1 MKSQTEPSPSLAMR
15 SGNSRSRCLTSLN
28 SCREIVKAY
37 GERPIRRL
45 IKQRASDDDEC
56 RAADS
61 AGAMSMPDSE
71 AHALQ
76 GRSIALTTRHR
87 PDFAAMTAGKM
98 MFGAIGAVAM
108 IHAGNTIVDENGVED
123 PSVYIG
129 QQLLQSEVS
138 QNGGVSA
145 PAQTVVADTH
155 DAAKLTHLYTGADF
169 ILDVQTVNWSFIYFP
184 TNYTHYKVIYS
195 AKLRI
200 IDAHKGNLV
209 AEGFCVR
216 KGDDEKSHPRMTSYW
231 QKKPKDSR

>member
-123 PSVYIG
+123 PSVVTGKYAAFFPAMRKAG
-129 QQLLQSEVS
+129 RV
-138 QNGGVSA
+138 A
-145 PAQTVVADTH
+145 PGH
-155 DAAKLTHLYTGADF
+155 GTGARHGAEE
-169 ILDVQTVNWSFIYFP
+169 TS
-184 TNYTHYKVIYS
+184 T
-195 AKLRI
+195 AER
-200 IDAHKGNLV
+200 ARV
-209 AEGFCVR
+209 A
-216 KGDDEKSHPRMTSYW
+216 
-231 QKKPKDSR
+231 